1 MDGQLIEAKHPALI
15 PENRLVTFRRP
26 GLSASTTDDTYRAE
40 HQGRGG
46 DMSWTSDGRGGGR
59 RGSPAPVPLRLA
71 ELISLIGSARLREE
85 VARGKGAMRLQ
96 SRSGDDHRAGFI

>member
-1 MDGQLIEAKHPALI
+1 MDGVGEGASRPPPCHRTVRVHAGLTD
-15 PENRLVTFRRP
+15 NRL
-26 GLSASTTDDTYRAE
+26 
-40 HQGRGG
+40 
-46 DMSWTSDGRGGGR
+46 
-59 RGSPAPVPLRLA
+59 SPAAIIGAGDGGLPREYHYVSQ